1 MCDKMR
7 GLVESCKSTTE
18 FTHVSLAPN
27 ARYKLHVKPDQWA
40 EFMLAYC
47 DSVARNEFHS
57 LAEKPGAVT
66 QLVVDVDIKRTVP
79 LHDAPPMR
87 LHTPEDVMAIIQMY
101 QCALSEVCEGLED
114 RHLICAHMQ
123 KRMYVK
129 SETTASKTYSHGF
142 HLHFPFVYMSGENH
156 ERVLFPTV
164 QRHLSTLTLSTPV
177 DIDKAS
183 FRNMWLLYGSA
194 KDHTS
199 GVYTLEGL
207 YDCDCLRIPDP
218 TSVIRDVLAASTIA
232 DVVADVVA
240 NVDRPLSF
248 YYPIVFST
256 RHGSQTVCEV
266 KPHVEPPRKTSPNK
280 PPPSATEHATPAD
293 VSDLR
298 RLLGMCSDERAY
310 DYHKWIEVGIA
321 LHNVGAASDAA
332 YQLWLE
338 FSQRCASKFNEATC
352 MAKWSSFRLGD
363 VTIGTLRY
371 MAKSDSPLAYREY
384 LDERQLAYFQ
394 HDDLTDYDIAM
405 MLFDEFGDNYR
416 CASIAARV
424 WYEFANH
431 RWNMIHDGCSLR
443 KRLSTEIYDSVSK
456 LQDKKLREICADF
469 ASGRIDLSVKDSR
482 EKETKARFVKLRRSL
497 RTNLHK
503 INYMKEAADI
513 FYDPLFRS
521 KLDSNPELICFKNG
535 VYDLDKGQLRD
546 GRPDDY
552 LSLQIPHE
560 YTKHSMDSE
569 HVRSLLDFF
578 AKIFPDE
585 EIRKYFIE
593 TTSEVFVGGNRR
605 KLVLVWSGQGDNGKS
620 VTQSLIELMLG
631 PYAVKFPTSLIT
643 GKRTASS
650 SACPEL
656 ARAGNGVRWAVL
668 QEPDRRDSL
677 NTGILKELSGN
688 DTFYARG
695 LYKEGEDMNPMFK
708 LVLICNHLPKLESDD
723 QATWNRIRVVPFE
736 SCFVNESLVSADPA
750 VQVQQ
755 KRFAKDPNFM
765 KKIPQLIKPFIW
777 YLLEVYSQV
786 KTESKISEPSKV
798 LDATRLYRNA
808 NDTIYQCINKDV
820 VVDDQKT
827 SSITIGDV
835 YQYYKDWLKQS
846 GITKQPESRHEVVL
860 YLEREWGKA
869 DKNEMWF
876 GRRLKLTQEDVESGQ
891 CLIVDCN

>member
-1 MCDKMR
+1 MGDMMR
-7 GLVESCKSTTE
+7 RLVDSYKSQTE
-18 FTHVSLAPN
+18 FSHVSLAPN
-27 ARYKLHVKPDQWA
+27 SRYKLNVKSENWN

-47 DSVARNEFHS
+47 DSVATSEFQS

-66 QLVVDVDIKRTVP
+66 QLVVDVDIKRTIP
-79 LHDAPPMR
+79 LHEAPLAR
-87 LHTPEDVMAIIQMY
+87 LHTHEDVMSVIQMY
-101 QCALSEVCEGLED
+101 QYALSEVCEELD
-114 RHLICAHMQ
+114 DHHLICAHME
-123 KRMYVK
+123 KDMYVK
-129 SETTASKTYSHGF
+129 SETPTSKTYSHGF
-142 HLHFPFVYMSGENH
+142 HLHFPFVYMSVENH
-156 ERVLFPTV
+156 ERVLFPIV
-164 QRHLSTLTLSTPV
+164 QRNLSALTLSTPV
-177 DIDKAS
+177 EIDKAS

-199 GVYTLEGL
+199 GVYKLEGF
-207 YDCDCLRIPDP
+207 YDCDCQYIPDHVGIVRA
-218 TSVIRDVLAASTIA
+218 TLNAAYPM
-232 DVVADVVA
+232 VEL
-240 NVDRPLSF
+240 NQPLSF
-248 YYPIVFST
+248 YYPMVFST
-256 RHGSQTVCEV
+256 RHSTQQVCSV
-266 KPHVEPPRKTSPNK
+266 KPDREPTCKDSPANAPK
-280 PPPSATEHATPAD
+280 SPSNATTVDIAD
-293 VSDLR
+293 IG
-298 RLLGMCSDERAY
+298 RLLGMCSDERAD

-321 LHNVGAASDAA
+321 LHNIGGASDAA
-332 YQLWLE
+332 YQLWLD
-338 FSQRCASKFNEATC
+338 FSRRCPHKFNENLCST
-352 MAKWSSFRLGD
+352 KWNSFRLGD
-363 VTIGTLRY
+363 VTIGTMRY
-371 MAKSDSPLAYREY
+371 LAKSDSPLAYREY
-384 LDERQLAYFQ
+384 LDERQLTYFQ
-394 HDDLTDYDIAM
+394 NDDLTDFDIAM
-405 MLFDEFGDNYR
+405 MLFDEFGDVYR
-416 CASIAARV
+416 CASIASKV
-424 WYEFANH
+424 WFEFHNH
-431 RWNMIHDGCSLR
+431 RWAMIHDGCSLR
-443 KRLSTEIYDSVSK
+443 KRLSTEIYERASK
-456 LQDKKLREICADF
+456 LQDKKLREICSDF
-469 ASGRIDLSVKDSR
+469 ASGRIDLAVKDTR
-482 EKETKARFVKLRRSL
+482 EKDTKTRFVKLRRSL
-497 RTNLHK
+497 RTNLNK

-513 FYDPLFRS
+513 FFDPLFRS
-521 KLDSNPELICFKNG
+521 KLDSNPDMICFKNG
-535 VYDLDKGQLRD
+535 VYDLEKGQLRD

-560 YTKHSMDSE
+560 YVKHTMQSE
-569 HVRSLLDFF
+569 HVCSLLDFF
-578 AKIFPDE
+578 AKIFPDS

-736 SCFVNESLVSADPA
+736 SCFVNESLVSPDEA

-765 KKIPQLIKPFIW
+765 KKVPQLIMPFIW
-777 YLLEVYSQV
+777 YLLEVYSHV
-786 KTESKISEPSKV
+786 KTESKINEPSKV

-808 NDTIYQCINKDV
+808 NDTIYQCINKNV
-820 VVDDQKT
+820 VSDDPS
-827 SSITIGDV
+827 SSITIGDL
-835 YQYYKDWLKQS
+835 YQYYKEWLKIS

-869 DKNEMWF
+869 ERNEIWY
-876 GRRLKLTQEDVESGQ
+876 GRRLKLTQDDVESGQ
-891 CLIVDCN
+891 CLIVDNN

>member
-1 MCDKMR
+1 MCDKIH
-7 GLVESCKSTTE
+7 GLIESYKSSTE
-18 FTHVSLAPN
+18 FSHVSLAPN
-27 ARYKLHVKPDQWA
+27 ARYKLNVKPDDWS

-47 DSVARNEFHS
+47 ESVAAQEFHG
-57 LAEKPGAVT
+57 LAERPGAVT
-66 QLVVDVDIKRTVP
+66 QLVVDVDIKRTIS
-79 LHDAPPMR
+79 LHEAQPTT
-87 LHTPEDVMAIIQMY
+87 LHTLSDVTSIIQMY
-101 QCALSEVCEGLED
+101 QCALSEVCVQLD
-114 RHLICAHMQ
+114 DHHLICAHMH
-123 KRMYVK
+123 KPMYVK
-129 SETTASKTYSHGF
+129 SETASSRTYSHGF
-142 HLHFPFVYMSGENH
+142 HLHFPFVYMSGEHH

-164 QRHLSTLTLSTPV
+164 QRHLSTLSLSTPV

-194 KDHTS
+194 KDRAS
-199 GVYTLEGL
+199 GAYQLDGF
-207 YDCDCLRIPDP
+207 YDCDGERIFDQDH
-218 TSVIRDVLAASTIA
+218 VVREILAAQPSLE
-232 DVVADVVA
+232 V
-240 NVDRPLSF
+240 NRPLSF
-248 YYPIVFST
+248 YYPIAFST
-256 RHGSQTVCEV
+256 RHGTQPVCTVKV
-266 KPHVEPPRKTSPNK
+266 GLEPVQKTSPVRS
-280 PPPSATEHATPAD
+280 PGRSSDSEHAPPTD
-293 VSDLR
+293 VADLR
-298 RLLGMCSDERAY
+298 RLLGMCSDERAN

-321 LHNVGAASDAA
+321 LHNIGGASEVA
-332 YQLWLE
+332 YQLWLD
-338 FSQRCASKFNEATC
+338 FSMRCASKFNESACLT
-352 MAKWSSFRLGD
+352 KWNSFRLGD

-371 MAKSDSPLAYREY
+371 LAKSDSPLAYREY
-384 LDERQLAYFQ
+384 LDERQLTYFQ
-394 HDDLTDYDIAM
+394 HDDLTDFDIAM
-405 MLFDEFGDNYR
+405 MLFDEFGDVYR

-424 WYEFANH
+424 WYEFDNH

-469 ASGRIDLSVKDSR
+469 AAGRIDLSVKDSR

-497 RTNLHK
+497 RTNRDK
-503 INYMKEAADI
+503 INYMKEASDI
-513 FYDPLFRS
+513 FYDPVFRS
-521 KLDSNPELICFKNG
+521 KLDSNPDLICFKNG
-535 VYDLDKGQLRD
+535 VYELDKGQLRD

-560 YTKHSMDSE
+560 YVEHTMQSE
-569 HVRSLLDFF
+569 HVCSLLDFF
-578 AKIFPDE
+578 AKIFPDP

-723 QATWNRIRVVPFE
+723 QATWNRIRVIPFE
-736 SCFVNESLVSADPA
+736 SCFVNENLVSPDVAS
-750 VQVQQ
+750 QVEQ

-765 KKIPQLIKPFIW
+765 KKVPQLIKPFIW
-777 YLLEVYSQV
+777 YLLEVYRRV
-786 KTESKISEPSKV
+786 KAESKISEPNKV

-808 NDTIYQCINKDV
+808 NDTIYQCINKNV
-820 VVDDQKT
+820 VTDDQKT
-827 SSITIGDV
+827 ASITIGDL

-869 DKNEMWF
+869 DRNEMWF
-876 GRRLKLTQEDVESGQ
+876 GRRLKCTQDDVESGQ